1 MRRGRAKL
9 PVLAEISGPPP
20 GEARVWSLRR
30 ADFEALRGLL
40 GELGEH
46 RALALTGDECFH
58 GAVALASV
66 ATAAGRRTV
75 LLECDLSRPRLTA
88 ELSLQAGPGLHEYLR
103 WEATPAQILQP
114 LALGGPA
121 AAGVAAPLVCV
132 SAGAPA
138 ADPATLLGS
147 QSFRHAAAKLR
158 RAYDLVIFVAPP
170 PASDRW
176 ALDAVA
182 DTADALLACVPSAQV
197 SGREGRE
204 LRATL
209 QRLAPPTLGALVVG
223 GEAPSP

>member
-1 MRRGRAKL
+1 MRGGRAKL

-30 ADFEALRGLL
+30 ADFEAMRGLL
-40 GELGEH
+40 GELRGH
-46 RALALTGDECFH
+46 RALALTGYERFH

-66 ATAAGRRTV
+66 ASAAGRRTA
-75 LLECDLSRPRLTA
+75 LLECDLSRPRMAA
-88 ELSLQAGPGLHEYLR
+88 ELGLQAEPGLHEYLR

-121 AAGVAAPLVCV
+121 AAGAVAPLVCV

-147 QSFRHAAAKLR
+147 ESFRHASGKLR
-158 RAYDLVIFVAPP
+158 EAYDLVILVAPP
-170 PASDRW
+170 PATDRW
-176 ALDAVA
+176 ALDAVTE
-182 DTADALLACVPSAQV
+182 TADALLACVPSTQAT
-197 SGREGRE
+197 GREGRE

-209 QRLAPPTLGALVVG
+209 ERLRPPVLGALVVG
-223 GEAPSP
+223 EA